1 MANPIDEALMAKE
14 AAGVGPFFRG
24 IGKGLRSGGS
34 MFGGSAERTG
44 EQFGSSLLEGV
55 GRSGAD
61 AGKLLTLGVGGAAI
75 GGVAAGIGAG
85 VNQLLGAAQK
95 RRDFKEMMELN
106 PDLLEH
112 HKDHPEFFN
121 ASYSAIRRVAPQYG
135 EDPVV
140 AGSLMRRMMAN
151 PDAAGTILTGVVKP
165 PQVRDG
171 ESALGV
177 SGELGPLKYKYSL

>member
-1 MANPIDEALMAKE
+1 MANPLDEALMSKE
-14 AAGVGPFFRG
+14 AFLGAFFRG
-24 IGKGLRSGGS
+24 AASGLR
-34 MFGGSAERTG
+34 
-44 EQFGSSLLEGV
+44 GSSDTFQRAGSLGKDFGISFAEGI
-55 GRSGAD
+55 GRGGHD
-61 AGKLLTLGVGGAAI
+61 VGKLLPLGVGGAALA
-75 GGVAAGIGAG
+75 GVGAGIGAG
-85 VNQLLGAAQK
+85 VNKLLGAAAK